1 MATERWA
8 RTCVVMAVGLAV
20 LAEPAAAQGI
30 QVRPEVEATLTVTNN
45 ASPAASSLSRS
56 DAIISVNPR
65 LSFSSRGGR
74 AAIEGTFG
82 VEALAYADNSQ
93 DAIVRPSGSLRLR
106 SELVDKWLFLNASVN
121 ADRIGADPFAA
132 RPDSVTAFNSYTQLR
147 YRVTPYLERQLTPAM
162 TLLART
168 DHIITRHVGDSS
180 TLNVVRDSNEQGQI
194 VSLNHRPE
202 PFGWTTELT
211 RQDSRLQGAD
221 TSTLTQTAA
230 RLTATYAV
238 NAQLNLGGTVGHELS
253 KYSLIEHS
261 DSIAGARLNWRP
273 NERGELSARVERRY
287 FGTGGELAWQQRS
300 PFFGFSVRASRLPV
314 VQTEGLLLGAVGD
327 SVTSLLDGV
336 LTTRYPDPGQRS
348 AVVGDLV
355 RQLQLPATLTGP
367 VDLYTSYA
375 QLQENASAT
384 VLFFGRLTTASA
396 TIFVRRQQ
404 RLVDLQDVLAPVT
417 FDSDNRQYGAEFEA
431 TRRLTPV
438 LSVNGGLR
446 YNRIEGLGIRE
457 GQATRDASVRLG
469 FTQSINVATRFSAGI
484 RYQNV
489 ASTVTN
495 SFRETAISAAVLYR
509 F

>member
-1 MATERWA
+1 MALAT
-8 RTCVVMAVGLAV
+8 GLAV
-20 LAEPAAAQGI
+20 VTEPAIAQGI

-45 ASPAASSLSRS
+45 ASPAASNISRS
-56 DAIISVNPR
+56 DAIVSANPR
-65 LSFSSRGGR
+65 LSVSSRGGR
-74 AAIEGTFG
+74 AAVDGTFG
-82 VEALAYADNSQ
+82 VEALAYAGSSQ
-93 DAIVRPSGSLRLR
+93 NAIVRPRGSLRLR
-106 SELVDKWLFLNASVN
+106 SELVDKWLFLNATLD

-132 RPDSVTAFNSYTQLR
+132 RPDSVTAFNSYTQMR
-147 YRVTPYLERQLTPAM
+147 YRVTPYLERQLTPAIS
-162 TLLART
+162 LLART
-168 DHIITRHVGDSS
+168 DHILTRHVGDSS
-180 TLNVVRDSNEQGQI
+180 ASNLARDSNEQAQL

-211 RQDSRLQGAD
+211 RQDSRLQGAQ

-230 RLTATYAV
+230 RATATYAI
-238 NAQLNLGGTVGHELS
+238 NSQLNLGGTVGHELS

-273 NERGELSARVERRY
+273 NERGELSIRVERRY
-287 FGTGGELAWQQRS
+287 FGTGGELSWQQRS
-300 PFFGFSVRASRLPV
+300 PSLGFSVRVSRLPV
-314 VQTEGLLLGAVGD
+314 AQTEGLLLGAVGD

-348 AVVGDLV
+348 AVVSDLV
-355 RQLQLPATLTGP
+355 RQLNLPATLTGP
-367 VDLYTSYA
+367 IDLYTSYA

-446 YNRIEGLGIRE
+446 YNRIEGLGIRD
-457 GQATRDASVRLG
+457 GQVTRDALVRFG
-469 FTQSINVATRFSAGI
+469 FTQLINSATRFSASV
-484 RYQNV
+484 RFQSV

-495 SFRETAISAAVLYR
+495 NFREAAISAAVLYR